1 MDGPDGKV
9 LTLSDIHSKV
19 AEIKNGCSWE
29 YFKAYRRLKCLG
41 YIVGRHD
48 VAWSSKSSSNSNQ
61 EDGKTI
67 MDCFKDMGISDDM
80 KVKKKLVF
88 DVYLPD
94 SRFKKTC
101 PGMPVFVL
109 CLIRYSLFLL
119 SFVNLNWFC
128 LVFLL

>member
-1 MDGPDGKV
+1 MVVDGHDGRILTLRDIHGKV
-9 LTLSDIHSKV
+9 VDKR
-19 AEIKNGCSWE
+19 NGCSWE

-48 VAWSSKSSSNSNQ
+48 VAWSLKSSSNSKK

-67 MDCFKDMGISDDM
+67 INHFKDMGISNYM
-80 KVKKKLVF
+80 VVKKKNLAF

-94 SRFKKTC
+94 SKFKKTC

-109 CLIRYSLFLL
+109 CLIRYCLFL
-119 SFVNLNWFC
+119 FMNYVP
-128 LVFLL
+128 